1 MPVSSQPSDAAMLTI
16 TVNGEARQVGSSM
29 TVRELIDDMGLKGR
43 AVAVERNRQVVPR
56 REHQTQCLGEGDTL
70 EIVTLVGGG

>member
-1 MPVSSQPSDAAMLTI
+1 MPADATAQPMQL
-16 TVNGEARQVGSSM
+16 TVNGQSQQTSPGL
-29 TVRELIDDMGLKGR
+29 TVAQLIDQMGLKGR

-56 REHQTQCLGEGDTL
+56 RDHETTQLNQGDVV